1 MVSDD
6 YKRVVPDEYKD
17 LPILQGRAE
26 VVILIVKP
34 DAQFNIDG
42 KLYDKVDLKMIIDG
56 YSFF

>member
-1 MVSDD
+1 
-6 YKRVVPDEYKD
+6 
-17 LPILQGRAE
+17 LQGRAE

-34 DAQFNIDG
+34 DAQLNIDG